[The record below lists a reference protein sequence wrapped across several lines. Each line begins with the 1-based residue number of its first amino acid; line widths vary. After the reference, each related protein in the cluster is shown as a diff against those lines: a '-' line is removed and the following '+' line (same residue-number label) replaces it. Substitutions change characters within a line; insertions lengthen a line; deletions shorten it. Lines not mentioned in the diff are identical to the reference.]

1 MLLIS
6 LHRRLKVCIDPILS
20 HHHSPRDVLAL
31 PLGSNGALSQAM
43 PMSDNGTAP
52 TSGPVPAAPTRGP
65 APAAPT
71 HGPAPTAPTRGPVP
85 VAPTRGPAPVAP
97 TRGPAP
103 TTPTRRPAPAAP
115 TCGPVPVAPT
125 HGPVPYAPNPGPVPT
140 APNCRPVPAAP
151 TRGPIPASAPR
162 ASNLT
167 GLREGSSP
175 LAQTA
180 SFRPE
185 ELTAR
190 DRQDMFL
197 LAEIMHDGLTANSD
211 WSWREAWLQE
221 QGMQPHDH
229 FMFHNQ
235 TDPASRR
242 LNMLAEAAHVG
253 NRSKQYVEAP
263 VRNAYGYFQ
272 RSIMPIMDEMD
283 HCMEMRKLDG
293 AAVDAADALLDQL
306 DNGLI

>member
-1 MLLIS
+1 LLLIS
-6 LHRRLKVCIDPILS
+6 LHRRLKVCIDPILLS

-65 APAAPT
+65 ASAAPT
-71 HGPAPTAPTRGPVP
+71 RGPLPTAPTRGPAP
-85 VAPTRGPAPVAP
+85 AAPTREPAPAAP
-97 TRGPAP
+97 TSG
-103 TTPTRRPAPAAP
+103 PAPAAP
-115 TCGPVPVAPT
+115 TCGPAPAAPT
-125 HGPVPYAPNPGPVPT
+125 RGPA
-140 APNCRPVPAAP
+140 PAAP

-162 ASNLT
+162 ASNLK

-175 LAQTA
+175 LAQTP

-293 AAVDAADALLDQL
+293 EAVDAADALLDQL